1 MTHQILLKKAT
12 RIEGNATIQVE
23 IDQDRIKSA
32 RFMVEDFR
40 GFEKFCQGKEI
51 AYIPHIIS
59 RICGLCSM
67 AHQTASV
74 RAIENALEIAV
85 PEPVKH
91 LRQVAVYGEWIAS
104 HAISYFFLT
113 QPDVLGTKAGI
124 FGLIQHHPQIA
135 EVAFSIKKAG
145 SRIVEILGGRSV
157 HPIAMQTGGFS
168 VLPSSNNLKEILS
181 ICEQVA
187 DQTRRILSG
196 LNERSQPEQSIVFPE
211 HSRVNFLCC
220 DDNFGSEPRFNVYG
234 MDGDRENTFD
244 VSVFEDHVSEMRAD
258 WSFAKFPYLSR
269 LGFPDGIFHVGPLAR
284 AFLDHSA
291 INVPELE
298 DYEIIDRARASRG
311 IHIEHIDVMR
321 LAEIFWAATRI
332 KELLLDIDLSAVKT
346 VPTHSDESGKG
357 IGVVEAPRGVLI
369 HSYTIN
375 KGKIERLKLLV
386 ATQFNNPLINLI
398 IKDLAERH
406 FERGTLSQYGQA
418 AIGRC
423 IRLFD
428 PCLTCATH

>member
-1 MTHQILLKKAT
+1 MKHQLLLKKAT
-12 RIEGNATIQVE
+12 RIEGNATIHVE
-23 IDQDRIKSA
+23 IDQDRVQSA
-32 RFMVEDFR
+32 RLMVEDFR
-40 GFEKFCQGKEI
+40 GFEKLCQGKAV

-59 RICGLCSM
+59 RICGLCCT
-67 AHQTASV
+67 AHQAASL

-85 PEPVKH
+85 PDSVNQ
-91 LRQVAVYGEWIAS
+91 LRQAAVYGEWIAS

-113 QPDVLGTKAGI
+113 QPDVLGTKEGI
-124 FGLIQHHPQIA
+124 FGLIQHHPRIA
-135 EVAFSIKKAG
+135 EVAFSIQKAG

-157 HPIAMQTGGFS
+157 HPIAMQVGGLS
-168 VLPSSNNLKEILS
+168 VLPSLGDLKEILS
-181 ICEQVA
+181 ICDRVA
-187 DQTRRILSG
+187 DQTRQILSG
-196 LNERSQPEQSIVFPE
+196 LNGRPQPDHAIVFPQ

-220 DDNFGSEPRFNVYG
+220 DDHLGSDTRFNVYA
-234 MDGDRENTFD
+234 MDGAREDTFD
-244 VSVFEDHVSEMRAD
+244 SAGFEDHVSEMRAD

-284 AFLDHSA
+284 AFLDDSA
-291 INVPELE
+291 INMPELE

-311 IHIEHIDVMR
+311 VHIEYIDVMR

-332 KELLLDIDLSAVKT
+332 KELLLGIDLSAVET
-346 VPTHSDESGKG
+346 VAVHSEESGKG

-369 HSYTIN
+369 HSYTVN
-375 KGKIERLKLLV
+375 RGRIERLKLLV

-398 IKDLAERH
+398 IKDLAESH
-406 FERGTLSQYGQA
+406 LERGSLSESGQE

>member
-1 MTHQILLKKAT
+1 MSHQLLLRKAT
-12 RIEGNATIQVE
+12 RIEGNATIHVE
-23 IDQDRIKSA
+23 IDQDRVQSA
-32 RFMVEDFR
+32 RIMVEDFR
-40 GFEKFCQGKEI
+40 GFEKLCQGKAV
-51 AYIPHIIS
+51 AYVPHIIS
-59 RICGLCSM
+59 RICGLCCT
-67 AHQTASV
+67 AHQTASL

-85 PEPVKH
+85 PNAVNQ
-91 LRQVAVYGEWIAS
+91 LRQAAVYGEWITS

-113 QPDVLGTKAGI
+113 QPDVLGTQEGI

-135 EVAFSIKKAG
+135 KVAFSIQKAG
-145 SRIVEILGGRSV
+145 SRIVEILGRRSV
-157 HPIAMQTGGFS
+157 HPVTLQVGGFS
-168 VLPSSNNLKEILS
+168 VLPSADDVNEILS
-181 ICEQVA
+181 ICDRVA
-187 DQTRRILSG
+187 GQTRRLLSG
-196 LNERSQPEQSIVFPE
+196 LNGRCLPE
-211 HSRVNFLCC
+211 HRIEFPTDNPVNFLGY
-220 DDNFGSEPRFNVYG
+220 DEDSGQEGHFNVYAS
-234 MDGDRENTFD
+234 DGACVDRFG
-244 VSVFEDHVSEMRAD
+244 VAAIEDHVSEMRAD

-284 AFLDHSA
+284 AFLDDAA
-291 INVPELE
+291 INIPQLL
-298 DYEIIDRARASRG
+298 DYEIIHRARASRG
-311 IHIEHIDVMR
+311 VHIEYIDVLR

-332 KELLLDIDLSAVKT
+332 KALLLGIDLSAVNT
-346 VPTHSDESGKG
+346 VPIDSKESGKG

-375 KGKIERLKLLV
+375 RGRIERLKLLV

-406 FERGTLSQYGQA
+406 LEQGRLSYSGQQ